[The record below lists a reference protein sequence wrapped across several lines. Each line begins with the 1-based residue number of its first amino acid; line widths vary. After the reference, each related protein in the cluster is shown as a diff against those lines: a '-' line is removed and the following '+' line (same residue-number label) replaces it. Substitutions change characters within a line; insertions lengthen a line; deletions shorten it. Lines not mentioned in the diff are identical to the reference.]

1 VLVAQVYHIGIAQQR
16 KRQGSALFF
25 FALCKKAGVLFQ
37 FQLFYKAKKFNG
49 VTHKAAKRKAVGLM
63 VYLRNVQGMP
73 YYFFQY
79 KNLVK
84 KWFSYAVVSAGVYLA
99 GFKKAVIHT
108 AKLKKSWFAPCLFG
122 FFACVCVQY

>member
-1 VLVAQVYHIGIAQQR
+1 
-16 KRQGSALFF
+16 
-25 FALCKKAGVLFQ
+25 
-37 FQLFYKAKKFNG
+37 
-49 VTHKAAKRKAVGLM
+49 M
-63 VYLRNVQGMP
+63 VYLGNVEGMP

-79 KNLVK
+79 ENLVEK
-84 KWFSYAVVSAGVYLA
+84 GFSYGMVSAGVYLA